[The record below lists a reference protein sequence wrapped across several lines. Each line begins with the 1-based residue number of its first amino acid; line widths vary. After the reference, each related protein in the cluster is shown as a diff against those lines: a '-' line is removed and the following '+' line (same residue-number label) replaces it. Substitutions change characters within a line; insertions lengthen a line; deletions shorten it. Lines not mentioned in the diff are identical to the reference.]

1 MQEKFDIRSYVEVD
15 ANNRAIC
22 PLCRRDKGERFNKR
36 NLSVREDGA
45 YYCHRCAHTYG
56 NQFSTELRL
65 AVGAPKNIIPSALT
79 RPAGGLVLAQPSSV
93 VKARGFGN
101 TVSAD
106 QIQEDYEHLQKSTGK
121 ALDWLARRG
130 FTPQMIDYYHLGV
143 TRFQRG
149 RQKQTYWGISIPIPA
164 GDGTYYRKAR
174 LAPWLTGSDRLIP
187 GSNPPEYLED
197 WSQKGI
203 NKQVFFTWNP
213 PGAEQTFLCEGEW
226 DAMMLGWRV
235 MNHPEGE
242 KIAVACFTCG
252 CGSVPDQPEL
262 SRLPGQIV
270 IFYDLNDE
278 PGKDGRKPGEEGA
291 KKAAWAIGD
300 RALIGS
306 VPQLAED
313 EEIEGWDISDALTRG
328 FDVDD
333 IIAAAKDAVPAPPT
347 ERPPN
352 ALRDRLVSF
361 KELVERTS
369 DTQEWIVPGLLT
381 SNELFII
388 AAGPRQGKSLI
399 GLTLAHAIATG
410 GNFLGRPVPEG
421 KVIYANLEDSDLKIK
436 ERLQAQGWS
445 DQAMEN
451 AYALDSFKLSEIGDL
466 EGLVE
471 ELNPRL
477 VVLDT
482 LSRIRDDRFSE
493 DKSEMGKLL
502 EPLQDLARRRDCCV
516 IVIHHT
522 TKVTV
527 ENADTV
533 DVFSLMRGS
542 GAIRA
547 TARGSWILAAA
558 PGGVGQRLFV
568 EHGWGK
574 EDLRVF
580 LDEQTL
586 EWKAINEWN
595 PQVDENQRER
605 VLEYFQT
612 VKQAT
617 VVQTATDCNLP
628 VRSAGTILSSLQSKG
643 LLKIKNNTGRGRIAA
658 VYVITETCSKLKQI
672 ETNLKHTTYTEQEK
686 ETLLQQNGGVG
697 NSSHSSHSSHSNVS
711 DVKDVT
717 SVNSDH
723 TEVTKGQNT
732 VQGRDASASSSFN
745 SSQNFSSSSENPI
758 EPEKKLKVNQK
769 CKAIHND
776 IYGIPNDQELT
787 ILRIDDNIATVTFK
801 GCRSPK
807 GVDIPLDLL
816 EALQK

>member
-1 MQEKFDIRSYVEVD
+1 MQEKFNIRSYVEVD
-15 ANNRAIC
+15 GNNRAIC

-45 YYCHRCAHTYG
+45 YHCHRCSLVYG

-65 AVGAPKNIIPSALT
+65 AVGAPKQTTIPSALT
-79 RPAGGLVLAQPSSV
+79 RPPSGEIVLAQSSNV
-93 VKARGFGN
+93 VRARGFGN

-106 QIQEDYEHLQKSTGK
+106 QVREDYERLQQSKGK
-121 ALDWLARRG
+121 ALDWLGRRG
-130 FTPQMIDYYHLGV
+130 FTPQQIDYYHLGV

-149 RQKQTYWGISIPIPA
+149 PQKQTYWGISIPIPA
-164 GDGTYYRKAR
+164 GDGTYYRKSR
-174 LAPWLTGSDRLIP
+174 LAPWLTGSDRP
-187 GSNPPEYLED
+187 NYLEE
-197 WSQKGI
+197 WNQKGI
-203 NKQVFFTWNP
+203 SKQVFFTWNP
-213 PGAEQTFLCEGEW
+213 PEAKQTFLCEGEW

-235 MNHPEGE
+235 MNHPEGK

-252 CGSVPDQPEL
+252 CGSVPDQIEL
-262 SRLPGQIV
+262 SRLPGQIT

-291 KKAAWAIGD
+291 KKAAQAIGE
-300 RALIGS
+300 RALIAS
-306 VPQLAED
+306 VPQLVED
-313 EEIEGWDISDALTRG
+313 EHIKGWDISDALTRG

-333 IIAAAKDAVPAPPT
+333 IIAAAKDAVPAPPG

-352 ALRDRLVSF
+352 ALRDRLVTF
-361 KELVERTS
+361 RELVARTP
-369 DTQEWIVPGLLT
+369 DTQEWVVPGLLT

-399 GLTLAHAIATG
+399 GLTLAHAISTG
-410 GNFLGRPVPEG
+410 GKFLDRPVPQG

-445 DQAMEN
+445 DRAMEN
-451 AYALDSFKLSEIGDL
+451 AYALDSFKLSEIGEL
-466 EGLVE
+466 EELAE

-477 VVLDT
+477 IVLDT

-516 IVIHHT
+516 VVIHHT

-533 DVFSLMRGS
+533 DIFSLMRGS

-558 PGGVGQRLFV
+558 PGGVGHRLFV

-580 LDEQTL
+580 LDENTL

-605 VLEYFQT
+605 VLEYFLT

-628 VRSAGTILSSLQSKG
+628 VRSTGTILSSLQSKG

-658 VYVITETCSKLKQI
+658 VYVVSETCSKLKQI
-672 ETNLKHTTYTEQEK
+672 ETDLKHTT
-686 ETLLQQNGGVG
+686 ETGQGKDDLLQQNGGVG
-697 NSSHSSHSSHSNVS
+697 NSSHSSHSSHSNVT

-723 TEVTKGQNT
+723 TEVKSGQNT

-758 EPEKKLKVNQK
+758 QLDKKLKVNQK
-769 CKAIHND
+769 CKAIHSN
-776 IYGIPNDQELT
+776 IYGIPNNQELT

-816 EALQK
+816 EPVQG

>member
-1 MQEKFDIRSYVEVD
+1 MQEKFNIRSYIDFD
-15 ANNRAIC
+15 ASNRAVC

-45 YYCHRCAHTYG
+45 YYCHRCSQVYG
-56 NQFSTELRL
+56 NQFTSELRL
-65 AVGAPKNIIPSALT
+65 ALGAPKLTVIPTALT
-79 RPAGGLVLAQPSSV
+79 KPPSGEIVLAQSSNV
-93 VKARGFGN
+93 VKARGFGS

-106 QIQEDYEHLQKSTGK
+106 QIREDYERLQQSKGK
-121 ALDWLARRG
+121 ALDWLGRRG
-130 FTPQMIDYYHLGV
+130 ITPQMIDYYQLGIM
-143 TRFQRG
+143 RFQRG
-149 RQKQTYWGISIPIPA
+149 KQKQTYWGISIPIPA

-174 LAPWLTGSDRLIP
+174 LAPWITNSDR
-187 GSNPPEYLED
+187 PEDLEE
-197 WSQKGI
+197 WNQKGI
-203 NKQVFFTWNP
+203 SKQVFFAWNP
-213 PGAEQTFLCEGEW
+213 PQADQTFLCEGEW
-226 DAMMLGWRV
+226 DAMMLGWRM

-242 KIAVACFTCG
+242 KIAVASFTCG
-252 CGSVPDQPEL
+252 CKTVPDQSEL
-262 SRLPGQIV
+262 SRLPGRV
-270 IFYDLNDE
+270 TIFYDLNDE
-278 PGKDGRKPGEEGA
+278 PGSNGHRPGEEGA
-291 KKAAWAIGD
+291 KKAAQAIGD

-306 VPQLAED
+306 VPQLEED
-313 EEIEGWDISDALTRG
+313 TDIKGWDVSDALTRG
-328 FDVDD
+328 FDIDD
-333 IIAAAKDAVPAPPT
+333 FITAAQEATPAPPA

-352 ALRDRLVSF
+352 ALRDRLVTF
-361 KELVERTS
+361 EELVARTP
-369 DTQEWIVPGLLT
+369 DTQEWVVPGLLT

-410 GNFLGRPVPEG
+410 GNFLGRPVPQG

-436 ERLQAQGWS
+436 ERLQAQGWGS
-445 DQAMEN
+445 AAMRN
-451 AYALDSFKLSEIGDL
+451 AYALDSFKLSEIGAL
-466 EGLVE
+466 EELAE

-477 VVLDT
+477 IVLDT

-533 DVFSLMRGS
+533 DIFSLMRGS

-558 PGGVGQRLFV
+558 PGGVGHRLFV

-580 LDEQTL
+580 LDENTL

-595 PQVDENQRER
+595 PQVDENQRDR
-605 VLEYFQT
+605 VLEYFLT
-612 VKQAT
+612 VREAT
-617 VVQTATDCNLP
+617 VLQAATDCSIP
-628 VRSAGTILSSLQSKG
+628 TRSMGTLLSSLQSKG

-658 VYVITETCSKLKQI
+658 VYAITETCSKLKQI
-672 ETNLKHTTYTEQEK
+672 ETSLKHTTETEQGKDAFFDENAAVEK
-686 ETLLQQNGGVG
+686 
-697 NSSHSSHSSHSNVS
+697 SSHSSHSSHSNVT
-711 DVKDVT
+711 DVNDVT
-717 SVNSDH
+717 SVNSDY
-723 TEVTKGQNT
+723 TEVTSGQNI

-758 EPEKKLKVNQK
+758 ESEKKLKVNQK

-776 IYGIPNDQELT
+776 IYGIPNNQELT

-816 EALQK
+816 KPLQK